1 LKLKKLQGVF
11 ISLYPMTKTSTLS
24 AETWFELIRLEF
36 VQHANFLKAKGMQKY
51 MKDLFS
57 FYGIDSPTRRQLL
70 KVIISKEGK
79 PDPQTIRDLAIL
91 LWQAEEREMQYAA
104 MDLLDPIKKKP
115 FESDLPLIEKLI
127 TTKCW
132 WDTVDALASHLA
144 GNWFLKFPENKE
156 NILDSWYQSGNMW
169 LQRTV
174 LIHQLNYKDKTDEK
188 LLFFYCDQLKESKEF
203 FIRKG
208 IGWALRQYA
217 RTAPDKVRT
226 FVNQTTL
233 SALSVREA
241 TKHL

>member
-1 LKLKKLQGVF
+1 MKLKKLQGVF
-11 ISLYPMTKTSTLS
+11 ISLHPMTKTSTLS
-24 AETWFELIRLEF
+24 AETWFELIQLEF
-36 VQHANFLKAKGMQKY
+36 VQHANFLKAQGMQKY

-57 FYGIDSPTRRQLL
+57 FYGINSPTRRQLL

-79 PDPQTIRDLAIL
+79 PNPQTIRELALL
-91 LWQAEEREMQYAA
+91 LWKAEEREMQYAA
-104 MDLLDPIKKKP
+104 MDFLDSIQKKLI
-115 FESDLPLIEKLI
+115 ESDLDLIEKLI
-127 TTKCW
+127 TTKSW

-144 GNWFLKFPENKE
+144 GNWLLKFPDNKE
-156 NILDSWYQSGNMW
+156 NIVDSWFKSGNIW

-174 LIHQLNYKDKTDEK
+174 LIHQLNYRDKTDEK

-217 RTAPDKVRT
+217 RTAPNHVSA
-226 FVNQTTL
+226 FVNRTSL
-233 SALSVREA
+233 SPLSYREA

>member
-1 LKLKKLQGVF
+1 MIK
-11 ISLYPMTKTSTLS
+11 ISTLS

-36 VQHANFLKAKGMQKY
+36 VQHANFLKAKDMQKY

-70 KVIISKEGK
+70 KSIIAKEGK
-79 PDPQTIRDLAIL
+79 PNSQTIRELALL
-91 LWQAEEREMQYAA
+91 LWKAEEREMQYAA
-104 MDLLDPIKKKP
+104 MDFLDSIKKKP
-115 FESDLPLIEKLI
+115 FESDLLLIEELI
-127 TTKCW
+127 TTKSW
-132 WDTVDALASHLA
+132 WDTVDAIASHFA

-156 NILDSWYQSGNMW
+156 LILDNWYQSRNMW

-174 LIHQLNYKDKTDEK
+174 LIHQLNYKEKTDEN
-188 LLFFYCDQLKESKEF
+188 LLFYYCDQLKESNEF

-217 RTAPDKVRT
+217 RTAPNNVRA
-226 FVNQTTL
+226 FVNRTEL
-233 SALSVREA
+233 SSLSYREA